1 MLKRLEQKL
10 EQKLGQSQLLM
21 WWFEL
26 TIIAG
31 FLAFML
37 SGTGLSEAVVTVY
50 FAVNVILVLSWVWRQ
65 RRDADDG
72 APLRNAKVLLQV
84 LSPAV
89 AIFVIALFAG
99 EQPWNRTSGVPYW
112 MKLLGI
118 VGSIGSIGLFS
129 SGPPWKWSRGR
140 WTGFA
145 VITFVLLL
153 AQTAASTFPIN
164 MSCWTGWLLPGI
176 SDTCR

>member
-1 MLKRLEQKL
+1 
-10 EQKLGQSQLLM
+10 M
-21 WWFEL
+21 WWVQL
-26 TIIAG
+26 TS
-31 FLAFML
+31 LALFGAVIL
-37 SGTGLSEAVVTVY
+37 SGTGLSEAVVAVY

-99 EQPWNRTSGVPYW
+99 EQPWNTTSGVPYW

-118 VGSIGSIGLFS
+118 VGFIGSIGWFS
-129 SGPPWKWSRGR
+129 SGPPWKWSRSS
-140 WTGFA
+140 WQGFA

-153 AQTAASTFPIN
+153 AQTAVSTFPIN
-164 MSCWTGWLLPGI
+164 MSCWAGWLLPVI